1 MDLLELM
8 MGLDIKYYD
17 RIDISERIDIN
28 KTSASRECDICPY
41 WYFSN
46 KEFKFQSNVC
56 NGCHD
61 ILCHVNNIAIWNIQ
75 RVDYRCNISGISKL
89 DPVSLLQN
97 SDLTK
102 RKRVL

>member
-41 WYFSN
+41 WDFSN
-46 KEFKFQSNVC
+46 KGFKFQSNVC

-61 ILCHVNNIAIWNIQ
+61 ILCHFNNIAI
-75 RVDYRCNISGISKL
+75 
-89 DPVSLLQN
+89 
-97 SDLTK
+97 
-102 RKRVL
+102 